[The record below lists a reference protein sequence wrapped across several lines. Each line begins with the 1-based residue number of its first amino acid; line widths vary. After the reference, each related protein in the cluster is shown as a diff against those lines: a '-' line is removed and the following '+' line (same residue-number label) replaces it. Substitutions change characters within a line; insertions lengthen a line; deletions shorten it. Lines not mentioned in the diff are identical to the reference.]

1 MDNIPDGFFS
11 LNNPTFLSIAWR
23 FVINLVSLIIL
34 IRYIY
39 FRYSRKEKFSF
50 AFFLMGILTFFI
62 TSVLN
67 SVFLQMAGAFGLF
80 AVLGIL
86 RMRTR
91 NFGIKDMAYTFATLG
106 ISVINALNILKFP
119 LLGVL
124 IINFVI
130 LFSAYLLEL
139 FVIKNRSVR
148 LSITYENLDLLRPE
162 KKQKLLRDVSEL
174 TGKEVLKVK
183 IRSINYKRKFA
194 LLDITCKD

>member
-1 MDNIPDGFFS
+1 
-11 LNNPTFLSIAWR
+11 
-23 FVINLVSLIIL
+23 
-34 IRYIY
+34 
-39 FRYSRKEKFSF
+39 
-50 AFFLMGILTFFI
+50 
-62 TSVLN
+62 
-67 SVFLQMAGAFGLF
+67 MAGAFGLF

-91 NFGIKDMAYTFATLG
+91 NFSIMDMAYTFATLG

-183 IRSINYKRKFA
+183 IRSINYIKKFA

>member
-1 MDNIPDGFFS
+1 MTDKFYD
-11 LNNPTFLSIAWR
+11 LTNPTFVGIIWR
-23 FVINLVSLIIL
+23 MAINLVSLIIL
-34 IRYIY
+34 VRFIY
-39 FRYSRKEKFSF
+39 FQFSKKEKFAF

-80 AVLGIL
+80 AVLGIM

-91 NFGIKDMAYTFATLG
+91 NFSIKDMAYTFATLG
-106 ISVINALNILKFP
+106 LSVINALNVLKFP
-119 LLGVL
+119 LLGIL
-124 IINFVI
+124 IINFII

-139 FVIKNRSVR
+139 FVSKNQSST

-174 TGKEVLKVK
+174 TGKQVLKVK
-183 IRSINYKRKFA
+183 IRRIDYRRKIA
-194 LLDITCKD
+194 VLDICCRD

>member
-11 LNNPTFLSIAWR
+11 LNNPIFLSIMWR
-23 FVINLVSLIIL
+23 FTVNLVSLIIL
-34 IRYIY
+34 VRFIY
-39 FRYSRKEKFSF
+39 FRFSGKEKFAFS
-50 AFFLMGILTFFI
+50 FFLMGILTFFI

-80 AVLGIL
+80 AVLGIM

-91 NFGIKDMAYTFATLG
+91 NFSIKDMAYTFATLG
-106 ISVINALNILKFP
+106 ISVINALNVLKFP
-119 LLGVL
+119 LLGIV
-124 IINFVI
+124 IINIII
-130 LFSAYLLEL
+130 LLSAYLLEL
-139 FVIKNRSVR
+139 FVIQNSSVR

-183 IRSINYKRKFA
+183 IRKINYKSKVA
-194 LLDITCKD
+194 ELDITCKE